1 MSLALLIYLLDSLER
16 FHDMMHDI
24 SSIVILWVIFL
35 CGYWIYNGVEATD
48 IYSREEVKNK
58 HKAQS
63 EWCKKNL
70 SNSLLV
76 LLIMIF
82 IVFLVPS
89 KKTGYMMAGA
99 YIVQSLSDSDLA
111 HRIYDESGNISG
123 KVIKIVNKELDKYL
137 EEPKEEKK

>member
-24 SSIVILWVIFL
+24 SSIVILWIIFL
-35 CGYWIYNGVEATD
+35 CGYWIYNAVEATD
-48 IYSREEVKNK
+48 SYNKEEVINR
-58 HKAQS
+58 HKAKI
-63 EWCKKNL
+63 EWCKKKIFG
-70 SNSLLV
+70 SLLI
-76 LLIMIF
+76 LLAMIF
-82 IVFLVPS
+82 MVFLVPS

-99 YIVQSLSDSDLA
+99 YIVQSLSDTELA

-123 KVIKIVNKELDKYL
+123 KVIQIVNKELDKYL

>member
-16 FHDMMHDI
+16 FHNMMHNI

-35 CGYWIYNGVEATD
+35 CGYWIYNGVETAD
-48 IYSREEVKNK
+48 PYNKEEVKNK

-99 YIVQSLSDSDLA
+99 YIVQSLSDTDLA
-111 HRIYDESGNISG
+111 HKIYDESGNISG
-123 KVIKIVNKELDKYL
+123 KVIQIVNKELDKYL